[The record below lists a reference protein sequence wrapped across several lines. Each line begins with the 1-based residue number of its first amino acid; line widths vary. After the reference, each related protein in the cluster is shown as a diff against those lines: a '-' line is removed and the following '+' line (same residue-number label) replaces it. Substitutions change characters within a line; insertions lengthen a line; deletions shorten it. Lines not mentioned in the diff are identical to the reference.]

1 MAEGCPQPI
10 VLPLSRSSPEG
21 QKERSEVSAADA
33 LAWTQ
38 VGSWVHGGGDWLKQ
52 PPVSGKTHANLPLT
66 VPPAL
71 AWVRAPCAQGRAV
84 FADRLTSGDMAL
96 PSGETRHLRAI
107 DPVYV
112 FPGAPL
118 WC

>member
-38 VGSWVHGGGDWLKQ
+38 VGGSVHGGGGWLM
-52 PPVSGKTHANLPLT
+52 L
-66 VPPAL
+66 PPAPAGTRARLLLTLPPSL
-71 AWVRAPCAQGRAV
+71 AWMRDPCAQGRAI
-84 FADRLTSGDMAL
+84 FADRLTSGDVTL

-118 WC
+118 